1 MCGKDLL
8 ISLEVPLSNCLH
20 TSNKVQMAA
29 YFPKLQ
35 PKFASRVHLTV
46 MAHMITLI
54 KTLHQSVIVSIIT
67 NTVFILLISF
77 YIYYSYMSLFECI

>member
-8 ISLEVPLSNCLH
+8 ISLEVPLNNCLY

-29 YFPKLQ
+29 NFPKLLCE
-35 PKFASRVHLTV
+35 KFASRVHLTV
-46 MAHMITLI
+46 MTHMIKLI

-77 YIYYSYMSLFECI
+77 IYIIHICHL